1 MRKVTYSMG
10 MSLDGYI
17 IGPDGRF
24 DWSEPDDQLYR
35 NAMKQLQS
43 VGVHLMGR
51 RLYETM
57 LFWET
62 AEADP
67 ALDANGHA
75 WAAVWNPLP
84 KVVFSNTLTEVQ
96 GSNTRLASGTVTEE
110 IERLQ
115 ARRDRRCD
123 ACGRGSR
130 SRPDRRIP
138 HPHSPGAR
146 RRRYRVLPKRGT
158 TSRPGTYR
166 DRHLRLGHRLR
177 PLPGEAVTKPAGPTS
192 PYRTTAAGRQAPFDD
207 RHAALTWQK
216 HPSCTGM
223 SRTIFDTGQDVIKKA
238 PALAMTT
245 LREESSRRVN
255 TFVAGCVIGV

>member
-115 ARRDRRCD
+115 AR
-123 ACGRGSR
+123 
-130 SRPDRRIP
+130 PDPGDIAIGGATLAAEAAAHGLIDEYLIRI
-138 HPHSPGAR
+138 HP
-146 RRRYRVLPKRGT
+146 VLVGGGVAFFPNEK
-158 TSRPGTYR
+158 
-166 DRHLRLGHRLR
+166 
-177 PLPGEAVTKPAGPTS
+177 
-192 PYRTTAAGRQAPFDD
+192 
-207 RHAALTWQK
+207 
-216 HPSCTGM
+216 
-223 SRTIFDTGQDVIKKA
+223 
-238 PALAMTT
+238 
-245 LREESSRRVN
+245 RRVDLELIETE
-255 TFVAGCVIGV
+255 TFDSGIVYARYQVKR

>member
-1 MRKVTYSMG
+1 
-10 MSLDGYI
+10 
-17 IGPDGRF
+17 
-24 DWSEPDDQLYR
+24 
-35 NAMKQLQS
+35 MKQLQS

-115 ARRDRRCD
+115 AR
-123 ACGRGSR
+123 
-130 SRPDRRIP
+130 PDPGDIAIGGATLAAEAAAHGLIDEYLIRI
-138 HPHSPGAR
+138 HP
-146 RRRYRVLPKRGT
+146 VLVGGT

-192 PYRTTAAGRQAPFDD
+192 PYRTTAAGREASFDD
-207 RHAALTWQK
+207 RHARFDVAETSKLHGDVANHLRHRARCHQK
-216 HPSCTGM
+216 GTGVGNDN
-223 SRTIFDTGQDVIKKA
+223 IA
-238 PALAMTT
+238 
-245 LREESSRRVN
+245 
-255 TFVAGCVIGV
+255 